1 MPYMAHRTLSN
12 IGMVFSSS
20 PLRYILAKTQQITD
34 ENMGWMLDRH
44 KNGNGTMDAE
54 GAACAWLRSNEEKWD
69 RWITPPPICDKT
81 NWESVPADHC
91 DAATLTWKFRWV
103 LSVGCGF
110 PPVRRVSTDTLIQT
124 RTVFYT

>member
-1 MPYMAHRTLSN
+1 
-12 IGMVFSSS
+12 MVFSSS

-69 RWITPPPICDKT
+69 RWITPPP
-81 NWESVPADHC
+81 SVTRRIGRA
-91 DAATLTWKFRWV
+91 FR
-103 LSVGCGF
+103 
-110 PPVRRVSTDTLIQT
+110 
-124 RTVFYT
+124 RTTAMPLR